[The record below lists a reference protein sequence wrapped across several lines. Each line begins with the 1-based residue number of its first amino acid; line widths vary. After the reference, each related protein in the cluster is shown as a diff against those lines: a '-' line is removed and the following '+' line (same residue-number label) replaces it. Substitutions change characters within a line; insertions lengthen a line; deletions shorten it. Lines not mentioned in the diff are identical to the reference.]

1 MHLLGFTIMGRKDD
15 TTITEEVSDEPP
27 EGCRLDLEDFYCS
40 FEIITEEEIAAL
52 SSPFSNTS
60 MTSST
65 SSSSI
70 SSQMSSSS
78 SLGSTGT
85 GGPPTVI
92 KAHQR
97 QSFEDS
103 EEVVENELTAAI
115 RKAAEELLTENE
127 FTASGRIWFHY
138 QIKGHWNPE
147 DDDNGTKRVTT
158 EESSVKWTGWFLN
171 LRQLPEKIRQ
181 QAADKKR
188 FNINAIPQ
196 ETRDQ
201 LKHLYVY

>member
-1 MHLLGFTIMGRKDD
+1 MHLLGFTIMGRKGKDD
-15 TTITEEVSDEPP
+15 TTISEEVSDEPP
-27 EGCRLDLEDFYCS
+27 EGFLMDLEELYYS

-52 SSPFSNTS
+52 SKTS

-70 SSQMSSSS
+70 SSQSSSS

-92 KAHQR
+92 KAQHHQS

-103 EEVVENELTAAI
+103 EEVVDAEVIAAI
-115 RKAAEELLTENE
+115 RKAAEQLITENE

-147 DDDNGTKRVTT
+147 DDENHSNRVTT
-158 EESSVKWTGWFLN
+158 EESSVKWTGWLLN